1 VFESFL
7 QEHPE
12 EEEMGDKE
20 KEKKLGHRRLMDEE
34 P

>member
-12 EEEMGDKE
+12 EEMGDKE
-20 KEKKLGHRRLMDEE
+20 KEKKLDHRRLMDEE